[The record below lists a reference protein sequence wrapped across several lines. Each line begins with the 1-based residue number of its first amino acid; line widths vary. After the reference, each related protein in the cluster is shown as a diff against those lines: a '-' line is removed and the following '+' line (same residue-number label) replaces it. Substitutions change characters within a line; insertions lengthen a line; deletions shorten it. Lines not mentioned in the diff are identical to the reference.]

1 MDEEG
6 QLLPV
11 RMYQTEDRLM
21 IAAPMPGLEPGNI
34 SVSIEGDRLSIHGEE
49 RGPHQHDLD
58 LLLAEWTVGPYFC
71 EVELPQPVNGPL
83 TNATYDNGVFVLAMP
98 KVGPNERGVPAEIRL
113 EALDSTRGRRVGHRG
128 RDIRPAGPRQAA

>member
-1 MDEEG
+1 MHEEG

-21 IAAPMPGLEPGNI
+21 IAAPMPGLEPENI

-71 EVELPQPVNGPL
+71 EVE
-83 TNATYDNGVFVLAMP
+83 
-98 KVGPNERGVPAEIRL
+98 VGPNQRGVPAEFRL

-128 RDIRPAGPRQAA
+128 RTIRPAGPRQAA